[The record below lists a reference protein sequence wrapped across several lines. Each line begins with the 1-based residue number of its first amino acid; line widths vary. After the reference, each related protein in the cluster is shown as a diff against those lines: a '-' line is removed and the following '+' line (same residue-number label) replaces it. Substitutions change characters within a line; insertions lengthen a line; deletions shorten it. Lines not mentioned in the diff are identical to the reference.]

1 MITNH
6 LDSCPLPS
14 HTLSQMNRQFTQVL
28 AKASKLSEVCYPQAL
43 DTHVMINLPAVML
56 VRNRTS
62 ICRGN
67 FLA

>member
-28 AKASKLSEVCYPQAL
+28 AKASKLSEICYPQAL
-43 DTHVMINLPAVML
+43 DTHVMINLPAVMM
-56 VRNRTS
+56 VRNRPR
-62 ICRGN
+62 I
-67 FLA
+67 